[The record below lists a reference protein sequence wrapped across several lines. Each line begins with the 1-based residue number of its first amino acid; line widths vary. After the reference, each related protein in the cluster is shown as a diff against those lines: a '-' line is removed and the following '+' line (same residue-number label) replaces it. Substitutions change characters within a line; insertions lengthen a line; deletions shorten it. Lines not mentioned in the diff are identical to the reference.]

1 MSDQENSAEDR
12 NLPASEKRIKDARE
26 EGRVAR
32 SKELASFLILGAA
45 LCGLLGLGPLLFHDS
60 LDLMSQG
67 LRFDHAAATGGD
79 SMGARLMTFTGAA
92 LISAIPIL
100 GLLLLAAIAAPLA
113 LSGWNFTW
121 KPLMPNFGKLDPISG
136 LGRMFNKHGL
146 IEMAK
151 AAFIAIALAVVAAT
165 TLLNGREEFAQLA
178 SVPVKIGLSHTGTML
193 LMNLAALVGVI
204 AVAAMIDVP
213 AQLWRHHSALKM
225 TFEEARRES
234 KESDGDPHIKAKIRA
249 QQRDNA
255 RRRMMD
261 AIPTADVVVTN
272 PTHFAVALAY
282 HDGKMRAPTVVAKGA
297 DLVAARIRGIA
308 AKHNVPVMEQPALAR
323 ALHRHAEIGEE
334 VPVALYN
341 AVAQVLAYV
350 YQLKRLAPGMVL
362 RDPGT
367 IDVPKGLDPLN
378 PAEAAR

>member
-1 MSDQENSAEDR
+1 MAEQDNSAEDR
-12 NLPASEKRIKDARE
+12 NLPASEKRRKDARE

-32 SKELASFLILGAA
+32 SKELASFLLLGSA
-45 LCGLLGLGPLLFHDS
+45 LFGLMGLGPMLFQDS

-67 LRFDHAAATGGD
+67 LRFDRAAITGEA
-79 SMGARLMTFTGAA
+79 SMGLRLMAFTGAA
-92 LISAIPIL
+92 VVAAIPIL

-113 LSGWNFTW
+113 LGGWNFSW
-121 KPLMPNFGKLDPISG
+121 KPVMPDFAKLNPMAGI
-136 LGRMFNKHGL
+136 GRLFDKHGL

-151 AAFIAIALAVVAAT
+151 AVLIAILLTAVAVT
-165 TLLNGREEFAQLA
+165 TLINGREEFAQLA
-178 SVPVKIGLSHTGTML
+178 RIPVAVAMTNTGSML
-193 LMNLAALVGVI
+193 LLNLAALVGVI

-225 TFEEARRES
+225 TFEEVKRES
-234 KESDGDPHIKAKIRA
+234 KENDGDPHLKARVRA
-249 QQRDNA
+249 LQRDAA

-261 AIPTADVVVTN
+261 AIPTADVIVTN

-282 HDGKMRAPTVVAKGA
+282 RDGKMRAPTVVAKGA
-297 DLVAARIRGIA
+297 DLIALRIREIA
-308 AKHNVPVMEQPALAR
+308 NQHGVPVLEQPALAR

-350 YQLKRLAPGMVL
+350 YQLKRLTPGMIL
-362 RDPGT
+362 REPGR
-367 IDVPKGLDPLN
+367 IDVPAGLDPL
-378 PAEAAR
+378 EAGQ